1 MTPPGYPEKEQMM
14 KKFLATLT
22 LAAFALTVSPVFG
35 QETKETPKKEH
46 KKKGGKK
53 KKEDKKEE
61 KKG

>member
-1 MTPPGYPEKEQMM
+1 M

-35 QETKETPKKEH
+35 QETKAEPKKEH
-46 KKKGGKK
+46 KKRSEKK
-53 KKEDKKEE
+53 KKEEKKEE